1 MKNTDLRNLI
11 AEELENYELSLI
23 TEKFGSKIVA
33 GVWKKM
39 SKSRYGD
46 ADADLFDALAG
57 SYSIAWDQIQDEH
70 VSTDGPNPRRGMLN
84 IFYVAKGTKNPYDDG
99 YYGSDDKTFWRD
111 MFLGATIGKKM
122 IGITSGRNRYTRER
136 NPRKVS
142 TELKG
147 NERFGSGQDEK
158 IWNYKRLA
166 EVATEV
172 YTIDLLKFQD
182 FTKELKAA
190 RAEQKE
196 GAMALKGHKEILQQ
210 QKGRYKDAI
219 NKIRTLEVQ
228 GKEEKIV
235 GDMVLKAQETLVA
248 AMEKRI
254 ADLKSNTIYRGW
266 DNPFSAA
273 QNFYNEMLRTYENM
287 LRDIA
292 AHEKA
297 KERHKDAPDGDG
309 KWDIKYYGDRVTQA
323 AKDAQS
329 HLKDFEKKM
338 ANIEKLQAVQV
349 SESVLPVN
357 EVAPIAAAIG
367 RQVVMSVA
375 ADKIADKVSKNEQVE
390 TEDIVELAEGAS
402 KMYEEDEDE
411 SHTSEGYMKEMYEKM
426 YENWKKKIGK
436 AVGDAAT
443 QAVADVAADTVKKK
457 IGGAAKESFS
467 VNLETDLFLLEGKS
481 NISKRFLQELENRNI
496 TFEKVN
502 EGCGC
507 NGTNESISCVN
518 YKGSKEVLE
527 AMINELWVDDLVE
540 ESLKAITEIGA
551 ASAGAAAGKGM
562 ADKIKKKAS
571 DAWDGAKKMVGL
583 GEGKAIEPKMMVE
596 IIKENCEMYAADDDE
611 SHTAEGYIKEVSKAM
626 NEMMPKPKGMPE
638 LPHETVMKAAGLG

>member
-23 TEKFGSKIVA
+23 AEKFGSKIIA
-33 GVWKKM
+33 DAWKKM
-39 SKSRYGD
+39 QSSRYGTSD
-46 ADADLFDALAG
+46 SDLFDALAG
-57 SYSIAWDQIQDEH
+57 SYHIAWDQIQDEH
-70 VSTDGPNPRRGMLN
+70 ISTGGANPRRGMLN
-84 IFYVAKGTKNPYDDG
+84 IFYVAKGTENPYGEAG
-99 YYGSDDKTFWRD
+99 YDWDAKKTTVRKFWRD

-122 IGITSGRNRYTRER
+122 VGITSGWNRMANKE
-136 NPRKVS
+136 NPKKIS
-142 TELKG
+142 TDMKG
-147 NERFGSGQDEK
+147 RDRFGEGQDEK

-166 EVATEV
+166 DVATTV
-172 YTIDLLKFQD
+172 YTIDLFKFQD
-182 FTKELKAA
+182 YTKELKAA
-190 RAEQKE
+190 RAEQQE
-196 GAMALKGHKEILQQ
+196 GALALKGHKEILNQQ
-210 QKGRYKDAI
+210 RRRYQDAI

-235 GDMVLKAQETLVA
+235 GDLVMKAQETLVA

-287 LRDIA
+287 LQDINRWELA
-292 AHEKA
+292 KKQAEKN
-297 KERHKDAPDGDG
+297 PDGEE
-309 KWDIKYYGDRVTQA
+309 KWDVNYYRGRVTQA
-323 AKDAQS
+323 AKDAQQ
-329 HLKDFEKKM
+329 HLKNFEKTMEK
-338 ANIEKLQAVQV
+338 IEKLQAVQV
-349 SESVLPVN
+349 SESVLPVS
-357 EVAPIAAAIG
+357 EIAPAVAAVG
-367 RQVVMSVA
+367 RQVVMSMA
-375 ADKIADKVSKNEQVE
+375 ADKIADKASKNEQVE
-390 TEDIVELAEGAS
+390 TDDIVELAEGAS
-402 KMYEEDEDE
+402 KMYEGDDDE

-467 VNLETDLFLLEGKS
+467 VNLETDLFLLEGES

-507 NGTNESISCVN
+507 NGTNESVSCVN

-527 AMINELWVDDLVE
+527 AMINELWADDLVE
-540 ESLKAITEIGA
+540 ESLKAITE
-551 ASAGAAAGKGM
+551 
-562 ADKIKKKAS
+562 
-571 DAWDGAKKMVGL
+571 
-583 GEGKAIEPKMMVE
+583 MMP
-596 IIKENCEMYAADDDE
+596 
-611 SHTAEGYIKEVSKAM
+611 
-626 NEMMPKPKGMPE
+626 PKPKGMPE
-638 LPHETVMKAAGLG
+638 LPHETAMKAVGLG

>member
-33 GVWKKM
+33 DVWKKM

-46 ADADLFDALAG
+46 ADSDLFDALAG

-70 VSTDGPNPRRGMLN
+70 ISTDGANPRRGMLN

-122 IGITSGRNRYTRER
+122 IGITSGRNSYTRER

-147 NERFGSGQDEK
+147 NERFGGGQDEK

-172 YTIDLLKFQD
+172 YTIDLFKFQD

-210 QKGRYKDAI
+210 QRNRYRDAI

-254 ADLKSNTIYRGW
+254 TDLKSNTIYRGW

-297 KERHKDAPDGDG
+297 KERHKDAPEGDG

-357 EVAPIAAAIG
+357 EVAPLVAVGGRLATQAALS
-367 RQVVMSVA
+367 MA
-375 ADKIADKVSKNEQVE
+375 ADKVASKVSEDAQVE
-390 TEDIVELAEGAS
+390 TEDIVELAEACS
-402 KMYEEDEDE
+402 EMYETDEDE

-426 YENWKKKIGK
+426 YENWKAKVGR
-436 AVGDAAT
+436 AVGQAAT
-443 QAVADVAADTVKKK
+443 QAVADVAADAVSKK
-457 IGGAAKESFS
+457 IKGAAESFS
-467 VNLETDLFLLEGKS
+467 VKLDTTPSLLEGES

-507 NGTNESISCVN
+507 NGSNESVSCVN

-527 AMINELWVDDLVE
+527 AMINELWADDLVE
-540 ESLKAITEIGA
+540 ESLSAIKEAINPLG
-551 ASAGAAAGKGM
+551 
-562 ADKIKKKAS
+562 I
-571 DAWDGAKKMVGL
+571 DARPDILKKMAPMP
-583 GEGKAIEPKMMVE
+583 EGKAIDPKMMAE
-596 IIKENCEMYAADDDE
+596 MIKENMEMYAADDDE
-611 SHTAEGYIKEVSKAM
+611 SHTAEGYMK
-626 NEMMPKPKGMPE
+626 EMMDMIKKIPGNPVDVAKKGALSKHVPGVKE
-638 LPHETVMKAAGLG
+638 L